1 MGMKQVFSVASAA
14 FVAFSLSVTANG
26 GETIEQTADDASSSV
41 SSLTNWDASG
51 KKLGTPL
58 PENDYVS
65 EKKLR
70 APTSGNVNFNGK
82 SLSLGKVGGSAN
94 PSFVPYGGTYT
105 FLNDGLFLNKGFFQW
120 YSSDKASTIAGTV
133 TLQAPASDPY
143 RFMFAQNTSTINDQL
158 TITAT
163 LKGAAGTAMSFYH
176 NQDVESGNGKVVLY
190 PKDASEFKGEIILD
204 SASKVKRAIS
214 LELEGAKTFG
224 GKITLGK
231 YCKILPQYAS
241 TLWTIGSL
249 SFAANSTLETKLTI
263 NGNTGKPETST
274 ITLTEGLTTTDP
286 VNLTFTGGARKDT
299 DAAVG
304 YEWSVLKLPKAKAE
318 QIHPEHF
325 VLASQNTSF
334 PKDDF
339 YVGLIVR
346 TNEND
351 VSLNVISRKRVYM
364 TETLDAGNRGFGCDP
379 YYEYYTA
386 ATNAAA
392 WSDGKT
398 LGSPDVDY
406 VSGSHLNLAPP
417 SLCDANHAY
426 VFPGASL
433 TMSNS
438 MTLCTAARQ
447 VTFPVLRM
455 MRGSQFWPLTDEMTE
470 TTVVR
475 GQIYLVNSSTR
486 YPAYVRVRTGM
497 SVDVQADLSGASGCC
512 LQIQPNA
519 DNATGC
525 RIAFGH
531 DNSDY
536 KGSIFVAGNS
546 DGVSDFANG
555 QTLVLQA
562 ANNVGGS
569 LTSFSADALSLFR
582 FATLEVTNDL
592 VFATANRGL
601 TVNNARIKVGAS
613 ATFTFANDITYAGP
627 LVKTGAGRLVLGGSA
642 LGSKKTLTVAEGT
655 LAISTD
661 TALDGVVVTFTGG
674 ALAVDPATTGE
685 YGVKGPLSGNL
696 PVAFDLPADEETHE
710 YADVAV
716 CTVDASA
723 DVTPKAVRIPRHRV
737 VFHWRDNN
745 NGTKTLLADI
755 SRTGCAIILR

>member
-14 FVAFSLSVTANG
+14 FVAFSLSVTAN

-120 YSSDKASTIAGTV
+120 YSSGKASTIAGTV

-364 TETLDAGNRGFGCDP
+364 TETLDAGNRGFGYDP

-674 ALAVDPATTGE
+674 ALAVDSATTGE
-685 YGVKGPLSGNL
+685 YGVKGPFSGNL

-723 DVTPKAVRIPRHRV
+723 NVTPKAVRIPRHRV